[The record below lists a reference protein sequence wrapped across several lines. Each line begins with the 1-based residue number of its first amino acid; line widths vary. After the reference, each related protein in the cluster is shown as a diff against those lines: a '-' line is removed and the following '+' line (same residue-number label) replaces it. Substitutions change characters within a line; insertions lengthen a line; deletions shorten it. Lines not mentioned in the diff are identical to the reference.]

1 MNELNEWMKRESKH
15 FFSIFIFPNT
25 PTHFSNCKK
34 KKYQAKKQ
42 KKKITATSPSLPNF
56 RFFFP
61 LDCFG
66 AEFDADGLLSL
77 FFHRMPNMS
86 VYKKY
91 STYKTRR
98 NEKFRP
104 SIRKRAHRH
113 SLMHKKPLRLT
124 QKLKKPRKTKNQSKN
139 VEKKERKKKEN
150 SRSSS
155 TEKFYQI
162 KKTSNTFLF
171 FLNNS

>member
-15 FFSIFIFPNT
+15 FFPFLFSQ
-25 PTHFSNCKK
+25 THPRISQIAKK
-34 KKYQAKKQ
+34 KKKHQAKN

-124 QKLKKPRKTKNQSKN
+124 QKQKNEKPK
-139 VEKKERKKKEN
+139 
-150 SRSSS
+150 
-155 TEKFYQI
+155 
-162 KKTSNTFLF
+162 
-171 FLNNS
+171 